1 MTGASH
7 FVSDGFQS
15 TPSPRRATFAAVC
28 LLFLSLISIHA
39 LPAEGDCTLT
49 LWAINEEISIHAL
62 PAEGDHRDREKG
74 VRPRYFNPRP
84 PRGGRPLYN
93 DKLLAPLYISIHALP
108 AEGDRRAD
116 PLHEAVHEFQS
127 TPSPRRATA
136 TDKSSAHNQF

>member
-62 PAEGDHRDREKG
+62 PAEGDDGLRDG
-74 VRPRYFNPRP
+74 LPRFS
-84 PRGGRPLYN
+84 
-93 DKLLAPLYISIHALP
+93 ISIHALP
-108 AEGDRRAD
+108 AEGD
-116 PLHEAVHEFQS
+116 
-127 TPSPRRATA
+127 
-136 TDKSSAHNQF
+136 